1 MCTAHCPAAQAFPL
15 HHPAQIAKRGRRA
28 DGVLENRHDADA
40 IWNQRGGQERK
51 HPDKDASERI
61 KCVASD
67 RGRTQKGKKAVAVQ
81 PAAQDAARF
90 KDKGKR
96 CSIKSPRVT
105 NLPP

>member
-1 MCTAHCPAAQAFPL
+1 M
-15 HHPAQIAKRGRRA
+15 
-28 DGVLENRHDADA
+28 LENRHDADA

-67 RGRTQKGKKAVAVQ
+67 RGRTKKGEKTVTVQ

-90 KDKGKR
+90 KDKGKLLLDKVAAR
-96 CSIKSPRVT
+96 HKPAAIGEDSGC
-105 NLPP
+105 